1 MDFRETPVT
10 RVPAITI
17 GVAAITCC
25 LVFEGCAFRELP
37 RNIDACLSAEYGD
50 ALART
55 DAANHRAFLVWKAVP
70 ERDGITALVT
80 RARHCMTADTG
91 WAESY
96 SISVFSHARFAGYM
110 TEAHIMPLV
119 ESGDWDSAYLAE
131 YDHAARQLTLMPL
144 IAPEEVALDR

>member
-1 MDFRETPVT
+1 MIRTS
-10 RVPAITI
+10 AIQI
-17 GVAAITCC
+17 GIVALTG
-25 LVFEGCAFRELP
+25 LVLGGCASRELP
-37 RNIDACLSAEYGD
+37 SNIDACLRAEYGD

-55 DAANHRAFLVWKAVP
+55 DAANHRAFLVWDTVP
-70 ERDGITALVT
+70 EDDAITALVA
-80 RARHCMTADTG
+80 RARHCMAANAG

-96 SISVFSHARFAGYM
+96 SVSVFSHARFAGYM

-144 IAPEEVALDR
+144 VDPREVALDPKGPALR